1 MVTDSRVLWTGPVI
15 SVLEMN
21 LLSILLSAKAA
32 VANDLTPGHT
42 QEIAS
47 RVVRR
52 VVRTSSERFGLANM
66 LARKPA
72 RKPDGAG
79 NCVYEIIDQIRV
91 QSKELCARYGNPAD
105 CLKEAE
111 VCLTMRN
118 NGDNQIKLC
127 LNTVPG
133 ESGGSESSARTSRV
147 RR

>member
-47 RVVRR
+47 RVVR
-52 VVRTSSERFGLANM
+52 TSSERFGLANM
-66 LARKPA
+66 LARRPA

-79 NCVYEIIDQIRV
+79 NFVYETINQIQV

-105 CLKEAE
+105 CLEKAE
-111 VCLTMRN
+111 VCLTMRD

-127 LNTVPG
+127 LNTVPE
-133 ESGGSESSARTSRV
+133 ESGGSESSARKSRV

>member
-1 MVTDSRVLWTGPVI
+1 MVTDSRVLWTGPAI

-47 RVVRR
+47 RVVR
-52 VVRTSSERFGLANM
+52 TSSERFGPANM

-133 ESGGSESSARTSRV
+133 KAQAQRV
-147 RR
+147 RRERRA

>member
-1 MVTDSRVLWTGPVI
+1 MVTDSRVRWTGPAI

-47 RVVRR
+47 RVVR
-52 VVRTSSERFGLANM
+52 TSSERFGLANM
-66 LARKPA
+66 LARRPA
-72 RKPDGAG
+72 RKPGGAG
-79 NCVYEIIDQIRV
+79 NCVYKIIDQIRV